1 MASPYQI
8 LGIKAGASNAEIK
21 NAYRG
26 LAKKYHPD
34 ISKEPDAESKFIEI
48 TEAYE
53 LLTEGPPIAES
64 AIDFSD
70 EVLSLDYEDIRRER
84 ARAYAKMRYEA
95 FKKNNDAFTKA
106 WYYEPVKYGTYF
118 MIFISYG
125 LALAMFL
132 APILAWIITRN
143 PVQSA
148 IMMIVTLF
156 SAHVYRYAR
165 DLHKEV
171 KPYFADYN

>member
-8 LGIKAGASNAEIK
+8 LGVKAGASNAEIK
-21 NAYRG
+21 NAYRR

-34 ISKEPDAESKFIEI
+34 ISVEPDAEARFIEI

-53 LLTEGPPIAES
+53 LLTEGPPVAES
-64 AIDFSD
+64 AIDFS
-70 EVLSLDYEDIRRER
+70 EEELSVDYEEIRRER
-84 ARAYAKMRYEA
+84 VRAYARMRYEA
-95 FKKNNDAFTKA
+95 FKSNNNAFKRA

-118 MIFISYG
+118 LIFISYG

-132 APILAWIITRN
+132 APFLSWITTRD
-143 PVQSA
+143 PVRSA
-148 IMMIVTLF
+148 IMIIVTLF